1 MAVKPIR
8 AIGDA
13 DSGDEDEGGA
23 AIRHR
28 TIVGVDLDEFP
39 YLACQLSVFSR
50 QACLDM
56 PQGSRFVGRISLGLE
71 PMVQGTQSFRQV

>member
-23 AIRHR
+23 AIEHR
-28 TIVGVDLDEFP
+28 AVEVEVGHRIHRVDLDEYP
-39 YLACQLSVFSR
+39 YLARQLSVFSR
-50 QACLDM
+50 QACSGI
-56 PQGSRFVGRISLGLE
+56 PQAVGL
-71 PMVQGTQSFRQV
+71 